1 MKKLIGLWASILIVG
16 LNLRAEEKF
25 FLSGYFKN
33 FSIIFSFPASESVY
47 GLSSPTIG
55 ATNNRLRMKFSAK
68 PLSWLAL
75 DAAYDLSPRIQD
87 PSLFRNDLFF
97 AKIEENRYRFA
108 DFRPRIYPESD
119 EETGSFG
126 LYHNL
131 DRFSATVKT
140 KFADIFVG
148 RQAIAWGSARIVNPT
163 DIIAPFTFNELD
175 PEERRGVDAIRVR
188 IPLGVMDELDVGY
201 VAGKDFDFHKSAIFL
216 RGKIY
221 VAQTDL
227 SLLLLGFYD
236 HLLIGMDIA
245 RSIGGAGFW
254 AEAAYVLPDFFREGT
269 DDSSYFRLS
278 TGLDY
283 NLTGKMYGFAEY
295 HFSSAGKSN
304 PENYLEFFQSSAF
317 EDGSVYLMG
326 KHYLGLGLTYQVTPL
341 IPFSGLIL
349 LNISDGSFT
358 LAPQVEYN
366 IAENIYL
373 SAGSYLG
380 FGKKPERIFVPL
392 NPPEILFHSEF
403 GAYPDMIFTSFRI
416 YF

>member
-1 MKKLIGLWASILIVG
+1 VKKLIVLWASILIVT
-16 LNLRAEEKF
+16 LNLRSEEKF

-33 FSIIFSFPASESVY
+33 FSIVFLFPEHESVY
-47 GLSSPTIG
+47 GLSSPAIG
-55 ATNNRLRMKFSAK
+55 ATNNRLRMKFAMK
-68 PLSWLAL
+68 PLSWLAF

-87 PSLFRNDLFF
+87 PSLFREDLFF
-97 AKIEENRYRFA
+97 AKIETNRYRVA

-119 EETGSFG
+119 EQTRSFG

-148 RQAIAWGSARIVNPT
+148 RQAVAWGSARIINPT

-175 PEERRGVDAIRVR
+175 PEERRGVDAVRVR
-188 IPLGVMDELDVGY
+188 IPLGVMDELDFGY
-201 VAGKDFDFHKSAIFL
+201 VAGKDFDFDKSAFFL
-216 RGKIY
+216 RGKTY
-221 VAQTDL
+221 VARTDL

-245 RSIGGAGFW
+245 RSIRGAGFW
-254 AEAAYVLPDFFREGT
+254 AEAAYVIPDFFKEGT
-269 DDSSYFRLS
+269 DGSNYFRLS

-283 NLTGKMYGFAEY
+283 NLTAKMYGFAEY
-295 HFSSAGKSN
+295 HFSSAGKRKA
-304 PENYLEFFQSSAF
+304 EDYMDFFQSSAF
-317 EDGSVYLMG
+317 QDGSVYLMA
-326 KHYLGLGLTYQVTPL
+326 KHYLGVGLTYQVTPL
-341 IPFSGLIL
+341 IPFSGLVL
-349 LNISDGSFT
+349 LNINDGSFT
-358 LAPQVEYN
+358 LAPHMEYN

-373 SAGSYLG
+373 SMGCYLG
-380 FGKKPERIFVPL
+380 FGKKPERILVPP

-403 GAYPDMIFTSFRI
+403 GAYPDMIFTSFRV

>member
-1 MKKLIGLWASILIVG
+1 VKKLIVFWALILIVA
-16 LNLRAEEKF
+16 LNLRSEEEF

-33 FSIIFSFPASESVY
+33 FSIVFLFPEHESVY
-47 GLSSPTIG
+47 GISSPAIG
-55 ATNNRLRMKFSAK
+55 ASNNRLRMKFSMK
-68 PLSWLAL
+68 PLSWLAF

-87 PSLFRNDLFF
+87 PALFRNDLFF
-97 AKIEENRYRFA
+97 AKIEDNRYRFA

-119 EETGSFG
+119 EQTGSFG

-131 DRFSATVKT
+131 DRFSVTIKT

-148 RQAIAWGSARIVNPT
+148 RQAIAWGSARIINPT

-188 IPLGVMDELDVGY
+188 IPLGVMDELDFGY
-201 VAGKDFDFHKSAIFL
+201 VAGKDFDLGKSAFFL
-216 RGKIY
+216 RGKINA
-221 VAQTDL
+221 AQTDL

-236 HLLIGMDIA
+236 HLLIGTDIA

-254 AEAAYVLPDFFREGT
+254 AETAYVIPGFFKEGLH
-269 DDSSYFRLS
+269 DSNYFRLS

-283 NLTGKMYGFAEY
+283 NLTAKMYGFAEY
-295 HFSSAGKSN
+295 HFSSVGKRK
-304 PENYLEFFQSSAF
+304 PEDYQELFQSSAF
-317 EDGSVYLMG
+317 QDGSVYLMG
-326 KHYLGLGLTYQVTPL
+326 KHYLGVGLTYQVTPL

-349 LNISDGSFT
+349 LNINDGSFT
-358 LAPQVEYN
+358 LGPKVEYN
-366 IAENIYL
+366 IAENIYI

-380 FGKKPERIFVPL
+380 VGKKPERILVPPNL
-392 NPPEILFHSEF
+392 SEILFHSEF